1 MALIITIIILHGKI
15 HVICLHSKMKILTWV
30 SLYAVLAKNE
40 NTAIERCSASLQG
53 KTYITRLLYNVTC
66 ISVISVLN
74 GVKREGW
81 CFTSIELSAK
91 ARQLWPWGY
100 AVNDAWKLHGGR
112 LPAQVCV
119 LLN

>member
-30 SLYAVLAKNE
+30 SLYAVLAKNG
-40 NTAIERCSASLQG
+40 NTVIERCSASLQG

-81 CFTSIELSAK
+81 CFTSIEVPK
-91 ARQLWPWGY
+91 PGNY
-100 AVNDAWKLHGGR
+100 GHG
-112 LPAQVCV
+112 AM
-119 LLN
+119 LLMMPGSYMGVDYQRKYVYY